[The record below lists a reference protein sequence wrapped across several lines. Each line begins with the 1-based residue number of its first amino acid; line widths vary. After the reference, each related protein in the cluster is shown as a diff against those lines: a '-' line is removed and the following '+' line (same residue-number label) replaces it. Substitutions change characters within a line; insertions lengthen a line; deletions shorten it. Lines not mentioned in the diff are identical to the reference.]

1 MTHSST
7 PGGDPAADPASITP
21 GAAHIILTAADVSRA
36 VTRLASAVVERNH
49 GTEGLILLG
58 IQTRGVPL
66 ARRLADSIEQIEGE
80 RVPTGEL
87 DITMYRDDLRRHPTR
102 AVGRTRVPVSID
114 GATVVLVDDVL
125 YSGRTV
131 VAALDALRDLGRPA
145 AVKLVVLVD
154 RGHRE
159 VPIQADHVGKD
170 LPTASDERVYVHL
183 AEIDGVDEVSIS
195 NAPGSPAGR
204 GGTR

>member
-7 PGGDPAADPASITP
+7 PGGDPATDPASTTP

-195 NAPGSPAGR
+195 SAPGSPAGR
-204 GGTR
+204 GGAR